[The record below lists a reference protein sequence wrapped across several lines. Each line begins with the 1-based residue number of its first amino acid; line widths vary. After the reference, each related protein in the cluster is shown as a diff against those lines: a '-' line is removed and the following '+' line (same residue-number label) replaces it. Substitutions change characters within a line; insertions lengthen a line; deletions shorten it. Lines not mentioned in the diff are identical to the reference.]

1 MTDLE
6 IAKKAFEEKNWA
18 EGIAAAKKTDLTDP
32 WILFY
37 MGYCYNFGC
46 GVEKDYAEAMKW
58 YQKSAAGGDSDAM
71 RNIGMLYQKGQGVE
85 KDLKTAYEWFLKA
98 ANAGDG
104 RAMDKVGE
112 SYFLGK
118 GVEKNYKLALAW
130 YLKGVH
136 KGVPN
141 SMFSLGWMYEHGRG
155 VEVDLKKAAFYYK
168 RAKAEGH
175 ELAAQRLEKLKAK
188 EILNAWIEKEEVDID
203 DVMKE
208 LDELVGIEPVKND
221 IRKLIDF
228 FKLQTKKKVM
238 GLPVATSSYHCVFSG
253 SPGTGKTTVA
263 RIMARAYNALGVI
276 KTPKLVE
283 AQRAD
288 LVAEY
293 VGQTAPKTNAIV
305 NKALDGVLFID
316 EAYSLAQEGGG
327 GYGHEAVDTLLKRM
341 EDDRD
346 RLVVIVA
353 GYTDEMHKFIDMNP
367 GLKSRFTRY
376 INFPDYSAD
385 ELTEIIVRMGK
396 KEGYAFAKDA
406 IEAVRSCMVEMVEK
420 KEKGFGNA
428 REARTFFDRVK
439 ERQAP
444 RVLAIGDAV
453 TKEQMMEI
461 LPCDVSDTA
470 GQKEGTNPYD
480 IISEAAKRIGD
491 DELFGLKMI
500 CHRSVVK
507 RCAYATATQMA
518 NWMEPCTLY
527 KKIIEE
533 WRDLVDERALRS
545 LYAGFLASVEYKL
558 HPLELDART
567 VVGQI
572 EGLSVERVRELAYGK
587 LGASAPAGARR
598 QIEETIVGA
607 VRQLASDVA
616 ERDGVLPKDLKRN
629 GPKQRVNFFRALVYR
644 ESYATFLIGFAIGRN
659 LQREGA
665 LEVTQDGITVRIEY
679 RRHLNLALA
688 QNEQPV
694 IEHLRIT
701 NRTGRSLGGCVCR
714 ISCPEG
720 FLLAHEVKVGV
731 LHEGT
736 VRDAGTIQVR
746 FNVAAFRKIASVE
759 TGYLRVEVA
768 TEDGTKFRHDYRF
781 DAYAPD
787 QSHDILEHPA
797 LLAAYVL
804 PQDADV
810 KRLQAKASDLLG
822 RMTNNPSIDAYQGDC
837 ERVAKICRALFET
850 VRDKYIHYA
859 EAPADFGLPGQK
871 LRLPHEIMKYKLAT
885 CLDTTLLLAALAE
898 ACKLHPVVVLVHG
911 HAYLGVFLVKKNLSE
926 AVVRKPDE
934 LRRFCRANEMVMI
947 ETTGVC
953 HGVTFA
959 AACETGRRHLDE
971 GDDGDFEC
979 AIDVVQ
985 AHSYG
990 VRQLSLGKPDD
1001 VEDRKLVAKEASVSH
1016 GAKEKASGGLT
1027 EAKLAKM
1034 KKPAALVID
1043 GEKVANVSTWK
1054 ELFQKAYE
1062 RLNELDASKFD
1073 ALPDDA
1079 AFAKY
1084 FVRLSAGKKTP
1095 HDCFKV
1101 KLGSR
1106 GDIRAHELANKVYL
1120 WRTDYYFRKLLDHL
1134 GIDASRLDVV

>member
-18 EGIAAAKKTDLTDP
+18 EGIAAAQKTDLMDP

-37 MGYCYNFGC
+37 MGYCYDFGL
-46 GVEKDYAEAMKW
+46 GVEKDSAEAMKW
-58 YQKSAAGGDSDAM
+58 YLKSAAGGDSDAM
-71 RNIGMLYQKGQGVE
+71 RNIGGLYQKGHGVE
-85 KDLKTAYEWFLKA
+85 KDPKKAFEWFLKA
-98 ANAGDG
+98 AKAKNG
-104 RAMDKVGE
+104 RAADLTGDCYWNGTGVEVDFAAALKWYRLGAIMGVTDSMYSIGWAYE
-112 SYFLGK
+112 HGK
-118 GVEKNYKLALAW
+118 GVEKDLEKAVKW
-130 YLKGVH
+130 Y
-136 KGVPN
+136 
-141 SMFSLGWMYEHGRG
+141 E
-155 VEVDLKKAAFYYK
+155 
-168 RAKAEGH
+168 RAKAKGH
-175 ELAAQRLEKLKAK
+175 EHAAKRLEELKP
-188 EILNAWIEKEEVDID
+188 EVEKAQLESKDISID
-203 DVMKE
+203 DVLKE
-208 LDELVGIEPVKND
+208 LDELVGIEPVKKD

-228 FKLQTKKKVM
+228 FKLQAMKKAK

-263 RIMARAYNALGVI
+263 RIMARAYKALGVT
-276 KTPKLVE
+276 KTSKLVE
-283 AQRAD
+283 TQRVD

-293 VGQTAPKTNAIV
+293 VGQTAPKTNEIV

-316 EAYSLAQEGGG
+316 EAYSLDQ
-327 GYGHEAVDTLLKRM
+327 GYKSDFGHEAVDTLLKRM

-385 ELTEIIVRMGK
+385 ELTEIVVRMGK

-470 GQKEGTNPYD
+470 GQKEGT
-480 IISEAAKRIGD
+480 
-491 DELFGLKMI
+491 
-500 CHRSVVK
+500 
-507 RCAYATATQMA
+507 
-518 NWMEPCTLY
+518 
-527 KKIIEE
+527 
-533 WRDLVDERALRS
+533 
-545 LYAGFLASVEYKL
+545 
-558 HPLELDART
+558 
-567 VVGQI
+567 
-572 EGLSVERVRELAYGK
+572 
-587 LGASAPAGARR
+587 
-598 QIEETIVGA
+598 
-607 VRQLASDVA
+607 
-616 ERDGVLPKDLKRN
+616 
-629 GPKQRVNFFRALVYR
+629 
-644 ESYATFLIGFAIGRN
+644 
-659 LQREGA
+659 
-665 LEVTQDGITVRIEY
+665 
-679 RRHLNLALA
+679 
-688 QNEQPV
+688 
-694 IEHLRIT
+694 
-701 NRTGRSLGGCVCR
+701 
-714 ISCPEG
+714 
-720 FLLAHEVKVGV
+720 
-731 LHEGT
+731 
-736 VRDAGTIQVR
+736 
-746 FNVAAFRKIASVE
+746 
-759 TGYLRVEVA
+759 
-768 TEDGTKFRHDYRF
+768 KFRHDYRF

-787 QSHDILEHPA
+787 QSHDILEQPA

-898 ACKLHPVVVLVHG
+898 ACKLHPVIVLVQG
-911 HAYLGVFLVKKNLSE
+911 HAYLGVFLAKKNLSE

-934 LRRFCRANEMVMI
+934 LRRFCHANEMVMI

-959 AACETGRRHLDE
+959 AACETGWKHLFE

-990 VRQLSLGKPDD
+990 VRQLSLGMPDD
-1001 VEDRKLVAKEASVSH
+1001 EEDRKVAAKEVPVAH
-1016 GAKEKASGGLT
+1016 GAKRNESGGLT

-1034 KKPAALVID
+1034 KKPAALLFD

-1062 RLNELDASKFD
+1062 RLNALDASKFD

-1079 AFAKY
+1079 AFSKY
-1084 FVRLSAGKKTP
+1084 FIRLAEGKKTP

-1120 WRTDYYFRKLLDHL
+1120 WRTDYYFRKLLDRL
-1134 GIDASRLDVV
+1134 GVDSSRLDVL